1 MNVKSDCFIYYA
13 DRDSA
18 EATIA
23 QLRMYNGG
31 GRIYLLADNAK
42 MPPIDGCTTII
53 VDNINSSMAVREIAR
68 AAQTDFL
75 FVYSKETPLKLS
87 YNTLYRMAD
96 IASSSEVDMVYA
108 DHYSIENGKVE
119 NLKNVIEAEGKD
131 AVAYLE
137 ELLEFTKKGKDELFD
152 DDSALLSDVDDII
165 GQIDSTLYQ
174 LKELKEHSGLKSLS
188 DYLVESLEQ

>member
-75 FVYSKETPLKLS
+75 FVYSKATPCIGWL
-87 YNTLYRMAD
+87 
-96 IASSSEVDMVYA
+96 I
-108 DHYSIENGKVE
+108 
-119 NLKNVIEAEGKD
+119 
-131 AVAYLE
+131 
-137 ELLEFTKKGKDELFD
+137 LLC
-152 DDSALLSDVDDII
+152 LLRWTWSMLITI
-165 GQIDSTLYQ
+165 Q
-174 LKELKEHSGLKSLS
+174 LKA
-188 DYLVESLEQ
+188 VRW